1 MGDDEKLREFESLFE
16 VVSRFLNLIFKQIVC
31 VGMRLKE

>member
-16 VVSRFLNLIFKQIVC
+16 VVSRFLNLIYSNKLFVW
-31 VGMRLKE
+31 G